1 MIGHTDYTYIYDR
14 FHGYFLEDCDCR
26 YCQYYEGLGK
36 NKHCVSKLCVCF
48 DEIDDALEH
57 GRIFRK
63 KRPSKMIIMEEVYD
77 G

>member
-26 YCQYYEGLGK
+26 YCQYYEGRGK
-36 NKHCVSKLCVCF
+36 NKHCVNKLCVCF
-48 DEIDDALEH
+48 DEINDALEH

-63 KRPSKMIIMEEVYD
+63 KIPSKMIIMEEIYD